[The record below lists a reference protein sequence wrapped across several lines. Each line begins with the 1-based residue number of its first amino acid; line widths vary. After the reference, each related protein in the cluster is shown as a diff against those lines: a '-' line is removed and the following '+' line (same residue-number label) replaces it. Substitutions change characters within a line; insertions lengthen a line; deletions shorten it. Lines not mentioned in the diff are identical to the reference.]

1 MAAPREQGQ
10 HYIDFPLN
18 PKYST
23 VSAISYMRHHSSSH
37 RMDCS
42 ILKLYCMLV
51 HHTNE
56 HCLCIKMAGS
66 LSE

>member
-1 MAAPREQGQ
+1 MAAPREQAQ
-10 HYIDFPLN
+10 YYIGFTLN
-18 PKYST
+18 PKYSA
-23 VSAISYMRHHSSSH
+23 VSAVSYMQQQSSSH

-42 ILKLYCMLV
+42 ILKLYCMFV

-56 HCLCIKMAGS
+56 HYLCIEMAGS